1 MIDFQHW
8 CAMAACTCSPTI
20 TSSMPRFLIKLLR
33 ARRKEPL
40 TRAFVEQL
48 MRDNDVDLHHI
59 EGGRSALHWAAQL
72 GNVDIVELL
81 LDIGVPVSGVGDDAP
96 LLVAS
101 SHGHAC
107 VVDRLLRRGAVCDLS
122 EALWM
127 ACNHNYEDVARL
139 LIAAGADVN
148 RAHWNNSPLTAATRN
163 GHVGVVRLLIDAAAD
178 LDFAASG
185 RTALELAA
193 SKGHAQIVPMLL
205 AGGANPNRGN
215 QWRMPL
221 TSAVYAGR
229 DNDVALLIAHGADV
243 DVVPRSDN
251 PRITALLCAAGW
263 HPDPAVDV
271 VDPVEFAR
279 ALQLFQSLMR
289 GRVVEM
295 CVGLQSLRLP
305 ALVTLSIVDELMPW
319 ARRVRMAAKWELIV
333 KVKHFKN

>member
-1 MIDFQHW
+1 
-8 CAMAACTCSPTI
+8 MAACTCSPTI

-193 SKGHAQIVPMLL
+193 SKGHAQIVLMLL
-205 AGGANPNRGN
+205 AGGADPNRGN
-215 QWRMPL
+215 QWRVPL
-221 TSAVYAGR
+221 TSARLCRTRQRRCA
-229 DNDVALLIAHGADV
+229 ADCARRRCRCRAEERQ
-243 DVVPRSDN
+243 PRAS
-251 PRITALLCAAGW
+251 PRLLCAAGW
-263 HPDPAVDV
+263 HPDPVDV
-271 VDPVEFAR
+271 VDPVEFA
-279 ALQLFQSLMR
+279 S
-289 GRVVEM
+289 
-295 CVGLQSLRLP
+295 S
-305 ALVTLSIVDELMPW
+305 T
-319 ARRVRMAAKWELIV
+319 AAV
-333 KVKHFKN
+333 SDR